1 MARAGLQLMGEAA
14 AADQAVSYR
23 GVQIMAWWGQGGQ
36 AASVVQVWHRP
47 GGGTMAQAFG
57 NAALPGAVLQPA
69 AAQSQIQDGILAV
82 SGRLLTLMRAN
93 FQIVDTGRGSASGR
107 PADVVELRRPGGS
120 LAARFWLDSATRLP
134 LRREIFDTHARMISE
149 DAYIA
154 LQLGAAAD
162 LSGGMPSPDAKPWTG
177 RLDSARLAAL
187 RAEGWPLPAALPG
200 RLTLFDA
207 SQTSTRSG
215 EVVDL
220 SYSDGLS
227 EVSLFLQRGQLPREL
242 PGWHRLAVRGQTV
255 LSSDPGERCLVW
267 SAHGFVY
274 TMIAEAPL
282 AAVNRIVAALP
293 HDGQVGLWA
302 RMARGLRRL
311 ASWVNPFG

>member
-14 AADQAVSYR
+14 AAGQAVSYR
-23 GVQIMAWWGQGGQ
+23 GVQVMAWWGPGGQ
-36 AASVVQVWHRP
+36 TASVVQVWHRP
-47 GGGTMAQAFG
+47 GSGTMAQAFG
-57 NAALPGAVLQPA
+57 NAALLGAVLQPA

-82 SGRLLTLMRAN
+82 PGRLLTLMQDN
-93 FQIVDTGRGSASGR
+93 FQIVASGRGSALGR
-107 PADVVELRRPGGS
+107 PADVVELRRPDGS

-134 LRREIFDTHARMISE
+134 LRREVFDTHARMISE
-149 DAYIA
+149 DAYIE
-154 LQLGAAAD
+154 LQLGCAPCGG
-162 LSGGMPSPDAKPWTG
+162 SGMPTADARPWTG
-177 RLDSARLAAL
+177 QLDSARLAAW
-187 RAEGWPLPAALPG
+187 RARGWPLPAALPG
-200 RLTLFDA
+200 QLTLFDA
-207 SQTSTRSG
+207 SQTATRSG

-242 PGWHRLAVRGQTV
+242 PGWHRLAVRGQSV
-255 LSSDPGERCLVW
+255 LSSDPDERCLVW

-282 AAVNRIVAALP
+282 TTVNRIVAALP
-293 HDGQVGLWA
+293 HDGQAGLWA